1 MSHEKKM
8 QKTKSAPSDIA
19 DVKVIPTISEDSSAL
34 GEIKI
39 NHKVVA
45 NIVQLATL
53 EVKGVVAVIGS
64 NIVDR
69 IEGIFSKKDLGAGIR
84 VEENEN
90 GHYVIVIQV
99 ILSFGVE
106 LAKTAFEIQ
115 KEVRDHVQK
124 MTNKQ
129 VAKVDVVIEE
139 VKMPDT
145 STRAAGKDDWQE
157 EPHTD

>member
-1 MSHEKKM
+1 M
-8 QKTKSAPSDIA
+8 
-19 DVKVIPTISEDSSAL
+19 
-34 GEIKI
+34 
-39 NHKVVA
+39 
-45 NIVQLATL
+45 
-53 EVKGVVAVIGS
+53 
-64 NIVDR
+64 
-69 IEGIFSKKDLGAGIR
+69 
-84 VEENEN
+84 
-90 GHYVIVIQV
+90 IVIQV

-106 LAKTAFEIQ
+106 LAKTAWEIQ